1 MIMDDVSMD
10 DDSSKW
16 MRCLIMDSGHSIQHI
31 NPQYHIQ
38 YQLQKKD
45 TKYKGSYCVTTCACM
60 YSTTCT
66 ISTSMGYLYVRDGN
80 CLIYRLNRIL
90 VAL

>member
-10 DDSSKW
+10 DDIIKW
-16 MRCLIMDSGHSIQHI
+16 MRCLIVDSGHSIQHI
-31 NPQYHIQ
+31 HPQYHIQ

-45 TKYKGSYCVTTCACM
+45 TKYKGSYCITTCACM

-66 ISTSMGYLYVRDGN
+66 ISTSMGYLYVCDGS